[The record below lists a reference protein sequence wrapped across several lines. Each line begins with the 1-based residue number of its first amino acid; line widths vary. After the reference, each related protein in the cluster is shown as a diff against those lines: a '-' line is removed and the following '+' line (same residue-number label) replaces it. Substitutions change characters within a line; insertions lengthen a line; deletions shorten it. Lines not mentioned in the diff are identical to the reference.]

1 METTVTLSDL
11 NAGTFVCTTATAAVG
26 TTSITVTYL
35 SSDALITLTN

>member
-11 NAGTFVCTTATAAVG
+11 NAGTFVCTTATVAVG
-26 TTSITVTYL
+26 TTSITYV